1 MAPPLMRNLPYH
13 LMSTALDTSALGQE
27 VPLGRVDKALKEL
40 WGQDEARTK
49 ASLMNFAIYSEDPTS
64 VDENTKRL
72 EEITLEHACRGLL
85 ILVLPTEGEPRS
97 RAWITAHCQLH
108 EGHKSVC
115 SEQVSFVLEGGNMN
129 QVRNIVFAHLDS
141 DLPLV
146 CWWQGDLSSNF
157 NERFYSVM
165 DLLFIDSARWSDPSR
180 DFTTLHAALSE
191 KTSKF
196 RVYDLSWLRSHMFRT
211 AVASCFSD
219 ATALAEISK
228 LHRMEVGHCPRQ
240 RISALL
246 LVAWLGVRLKC
257 TLNVENGSI
266 RLVQPE
272 GQVIEV
278 SLTESIG
285 DEAVQFVTLTSENA
299 CFRVSRDCGATYI
312 KTDVSIGGHHHEQML
327 PADLVSDVE
336 LITEQ
341 LSRLGGQSLYHQ
353 MLAMLRGML
362 G

>member
-1 MAPPLMRNLPYH
+1 
-13 LMSTALDTSALGQE
+13 MSIALDTSTLGQE

-49 ASLMNFAIYSEDPTS
+49 ASLMNFAIYSEDPES
-64 VDENTKRL
+64 LDDNTRRL

-85 ILVLPTEGEPRS
+85 ILVLPSDGEPKA
-97 RAWITAHCQLH
+97 RAWVTAHCQLH

-141 DLPLV
+141 DLPLF
-146 CWWQGDLSSNF
+146 CWWQGELSSNF

-165 DLLFIDSARWSDPSR
+165 DLLFFDSATWSDPAR
-180 DFTTLHAALSE
+180 DMAILHTALTE

-196 RVYDLSWLRSHMFRT
+196 RVYDLSWLRSHLFRT
-211 AVASCFSD
+211 AIASCFSD
-219 ATALAEISK
+219 TTALAELSK
-228 LHRMEVGHCPRQ
+228 LRKMEVSHCPRQ

-246 LVAWLGVRLKC
+246 LVAWLAVRLKC
-257 TLNVENGSI
+257 TLGTENGSI
-266 RLVQPE
+266 RLQQPE

-278 SLTESIG
+278 YLKETSG
-285 DEAVQFVTLTSENA
+285 DEAVQSVTLCSDNA
-299 CFRVSRDCGATYI
+299 CFKVSRDCGTAYI
-312 KTDVSIGGHHHEQML
+312 KTDVTIGGHHHEQML

-341 LSRLGGQSLYHQ
+341 LSRLGGQSLYGQ
-353 MLAMLRGML
+353 MIPMLRGL
-362 G
+362 LA

>member
-1 MAPPLMRNLPYH
+1 
-13 LMSTALDTSALGQE
+13 MSTATLDTSSLGQE

-49 ASLMNFAIYSEDPTS
+49 ASLMNFAIYSEDPGS
-64 VDENTKRL
+64 LEENTRRL
-72 EEITLEHACRGLL
+72 EEITLEHACRGML
-85 ILVLPTEGEPRS
+85 ILVLPKEGAPRS

-129 QVRNIVFAHLDS
+129 QVRNTVFAHLDS
-141 DLPLV
+141 DLPLI
-146 CWWQGDLSSNF
+146 CWWQGELSANF

-165 DLLFIDSARWSDPSR
+165 DLLFIDSATWSDPVR
-180 DFTTLHAALSE
+180 DFATLQTALRE
-191 KTSKF
+191 KTSRF
-196 RVYDLSWLRSHMFRT
+196 RAYDLSWLRSHLFRT

-219 ATALAEISK
+219 DSALAELPKLKEVNIS
-228 LHRMEVGHCPRQ
+228 HCPRQ

-257 TLNVENGSI
+257 TLDATGGRI
-266 RLVQPE
+266 RLQQPE
-272 GQVIEV
+272 GQLIEV
-278 SLTESIG
+278 NLSETSG
-285 DEAVQFVTLTSENA
+285 NEAVQAVELKSGNA
-299 CFRVSRDCGATYI
+299 TFRVSRPCGAAYI
-312 KTDVSIGGHHHEQML
+312 TTDVTIGGHHHEQML
-327 PADLVSDVE
+327 PADLVSDAE

-353 MLAMLRGML
+353 MLEMLRGML

>member
-1 MAPPLMRNLPYH
+1 
-13 LMSTALDTSALGQE
+13 MSIAAVDTSALGQE

-49 ASLMNFAIYSEDPTS
+49 ASLMNFAVYSEDPGS

-85 ILVLPTEGEPRS
+85 ILVLPTDGEPRS

-129 QVRNIVFAHLDS
+129 QVRNTVFAHLDS

-146 CWWQGDLSSNF
+146 CWWQGDLTTNF

-165 DLLFIDSARWSDPSR
+165 DLLFIDSAKWTESAR
-180 DFTTLHAALSE
+180 DFATLHTALSE

-196 RVYDLSWLRSHMFRT
+196 RVYDLSWLRSHLFRT
-211 AVASCFSD
+211 AIASCFSD

-228 LHRMEVGHCPRQ
+228 LHRMEVSHCPRQ

-257 TLNVENGSI
+257 KLDVSKGGI

-272 GQVIEV
+272 GQVIDV
-278 SLTESIG
+278 ALQESSG
-285 DEAVQFVTLTSENA
+285 DEAVQAVTLSSGNA
-299 CFRVSRDCGATYI
+299 CFRVSRGCGTAYI
-312 KTDVSIGGHHHEQML
+312 KTDVTIGGHHHEQML

-341 LSRLGGQSLYHQ
+341 LSRLGGQSLYYQ
-353 MLAMLRGML
+353 MLGMLRGML